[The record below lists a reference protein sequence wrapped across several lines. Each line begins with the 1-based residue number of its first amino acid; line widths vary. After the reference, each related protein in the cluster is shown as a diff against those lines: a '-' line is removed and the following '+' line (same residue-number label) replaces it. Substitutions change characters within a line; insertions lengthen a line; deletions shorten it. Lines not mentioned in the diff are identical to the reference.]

1 MEAMPQFLQPDW
13 TNNIAQL
20 LSAYVHAH
28 VCIYVNHRPNIG
40 INIYSNGIY
49 IIICIYNYIYIYIC
63 CLYLS
68 FYIYLGHLPGLL
80 SSLGK
85 LDDMRH
91 DDAHILSGEDFL
103 QQH

>member
-1 MEAMPQFLQPDW
+1 M
-13 TNNIAQL
+13 
-20 LSAYVHAH
+20 Y
-28 VCIYVNHRPNIG
+28 
-40 INIYSNGIY
+40 
-49 IIICIYNYIYIYIC
+49 IYNYIYMYIYIYNYIYIC

-85 LDDMRH
+85 LDDMKH